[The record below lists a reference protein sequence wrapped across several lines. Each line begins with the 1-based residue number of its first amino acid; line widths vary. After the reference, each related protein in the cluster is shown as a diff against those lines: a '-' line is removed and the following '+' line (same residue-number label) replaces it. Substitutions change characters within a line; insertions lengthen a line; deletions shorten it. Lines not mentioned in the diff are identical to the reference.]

1 MNRKTY
7 IMNGHY
13 LKIAFRR
20 IFRNYKSNLI
30 IFTGLVIGL
39 TSCLIIYTKIKYELS
54 FDSSHSESK
63 NIYRVVRVTSGLEY
77 TDGGLEYRTGV
88 YFPLP
93 AEIKKNV
100 PEVRHVAAMYYSYG
114 AKINIPSGD
123 STIEKTFVLDNGI
136 VFTEPSFFEI
146 FDYGKDGI
154 KWMNGPG
161 KQALEKPFS
170 AVITKETA
178 GKLFPDQDPL
188 GKDIIVFGTKFTVE
202 GVIGDL
208 PGNSDFPFRVFLSL
222 TTLYEKLIP
231 GSLTDWGSL
240 SDNYQCYVVLNKTNN
255 IASIE
260 QKFKEIYTPHAYE
273 DYAERRRFK
282 LQPLAQVHKE
292 AKFGNYNSRT
302 VSRGLIFAITLIG
315 AFIFVIACFN
325 YSNFFLAE
333 TLKQKKQ
340 IALRLIMGSKPASI
354 FLQFFTESLLVNL
367 CALLF
372 SLQLTLPILKN
383 FYQFIDIPKG
393 YVPPF
398 NISAVFF
405 ILTLLFAGG
414 ILSIIFSIFNLK
426 LRSLSDLLKR
436 SDSAGSAGKNIFG
449 KGSVI
454 LQFVVA
460 QIVIIA
466 TLVIVKQIYF
476 INHAE
481 LGYNTE
487 NTIVASIPGNS
498 VSKLA
503 ALKNELLTV
512 PIVEEV
518 SFSSVTPAESR
529 QWSGLFLYKNNEMK
543 KVDAEVKSID
553 TTFLKMYSFTL
564 LAGQIFSS
572 EDTAYGVIVNR
583 EFIFETGFE
592 NANEALGV
600 KIGGYINSGAYIK
613 GIVEDFHSGSLHNEI
628 RPCVFINN
636 PGGYRIVNI
645 RLTSSGIKNKGKSE
659 VLPGDIEKI
668 NNVWKSLFPD
678 QVLEYSFLS
687 DRIANYYKSEYKALN
702 LFLLF
707 ASITILLCV
716 LGILGLSLSMNER
729 RTKEIGLRKVN
740 GATVSAVI
748 ALLNKD
754 FVIWI
759 AVAFVLATPVA
770 WYSMHKWLQNFAYKT
785 EMNWWIFGLA
795 GIMALA
801 FALLTV
807 TLQSWRAATRN
818 PVDALRYE

>member
-1 MNRKTY
+1 MNVQ
-7 IMNGHY
+7 N
-13 LKIAFRR
+13 LLIAIRR
-20 IFRNYKSNLI
+20 ISRNYKSNLL
-30 IFTGLVIGL
+30 IFAGLVIGL
-39 TSCLIIYTKIKYELS
+39 TSCLIIFTKIGYELS

-63 NIYRVVRVTSGLEY
+63 NIFRVVRVTSGLEY
-77 TDGGLEYRTGV
+77 TEGGLEYRTGV
-88 YFPLP
+88 YFPFP
-93 AEIKKNV
+93 AEIRRNIPELKN
-100 PEVRHVAAMYYSYG
+100 VAAMFYSYG
-114 AKINIPSGD
+114 AKINVPSAD
-123 STIEKTFVLDNGI
+123 STLEKTVALDNGI

-146 FDYGKDGI
+146 FDYGTSGI
-154 KWMNGPG
+154 KWMNGQG
-161 KQALEKPFS
+161 KQVLEKPFS

-178 GKLFPDQDPL
+178 GKLFPDQDPV
-188 GKDIIVFGTKFTVE
+188 GRDINVFGTKFTVE
-202 GVIGDL
+202 GVIEDL
-208 PGNSDFPFRVFLSL
+208 PQNSDFPFKVFLSL

-240 SDNYQCYVVLNKTNN
+240 SDNYQCYVVLNK
-255 IASIE
+255 ASDITPIE
-260 QKFKEIYTPHAYE
+260 QKFKDVYTPHAYE

-302 VSRGLIFAITLIG
+302 VSSGLILAITLIG
-315 AFIFVIACFN
+315 AFIFIIACFN

-333 TLKQKKQ
+333 TFKQKKQ

-354 FLQFFTESLLVNL
+354 FLQFFTESLLVNF

-393 YVPPF
+393 YIPPF

-405 ILTLLFAGG
+405 ILILLFTGG

-426 LRSLSDLLKR
+426 LKSLSDLLKR
-436 SDSAGSAGKNIFG
+436 SDSAGSVGKNNFG

-476 INHAE
+476 INHIK

-487 NTIVASIPGNS
+487 NTIIATVPQNS
-498 VSKLA
+498 MTKLSV
-503 ALKNELLTV
+503 LKNELLALPV
-512 PIVEEV
+512 VDGI
-518 SFSSVTPAESR
+518 SYSSVTPAESK
-529 QWSGLFLYKNNEMK
+529 QWSGLVLYKNNESK
-543 KVDAEVKSID
+543 KIDAEIKSID
-553 TTFLKMYSFTL
+553 SSFLKMYSFSFA
-564 LAGQIFSS
+564 AGQNFSS
-572 EDTAYGVIVNR
+572 TDTGFSVIVNR
-583 EFIFETGFE
+583 EFLNETGFT
-592 NANEALGV
+592 NVNEALGV
-600 KIGGYINSGAYIK
+600 KIEGVRNGGAYIK
-613 GIVEDFHSGSLHNEI
+613 GIVEDFHSGSLHDEI

-636 PGGYRIVNI
+636 PGAYRTVNI
-645 RLTSSGIKNKGKSE
+645 RLAHSVIKNGTGPE
-659 VLPGDIEKI
+659 VLSADIEKI
-668 NNVWKSLFPD
+668 NNVWKSVFPD
-678 QVLEYSFLS
+678 QVLEYTFLN

-740 GATVSAVI
+740 GATVPEVI
-748 ALLNKD
+748 VLLNKD
-754 FVIWI
+754 FVKWI
-759 AVAFVLATPVA
+759 AVAFVFAAPVA

-785 EMNWWIFGLA
+785 EMNWWLFALA
-795 GIMALA
+795 GLMALA
-801 FALLTV
+801 IALITV
-807 TLQSWRAATRN
+807 SLQSWRAATRN
-818 PVDALRYE
+818 PVESLRYE

>member
-1 MNRKTY
+1 MK
-7 IMNGHY
+7 GQY
-13 LKIAFRR
+13 LLIAIRR
-20 IFRNYKSNLI
+20 ISRNYKSNLL
-30 IFTGLVIGL
+30 IFAGLVIGL
-39 TSCLIIYTKIKYELS
+39 TSCLIIYTKVKYELS
-54 FDSSHSESK
+54 FDNSHTESR

-88 YFPLP
+88 YFPFP
-93 AEIKKNV
+93 AEIKRNIPELKN
-100 PEVRHVAAMYYSYG
+100 VAAMFYLYG
-114 AKINIPSGD
+114 AKINIPSQD
-123 STIEKTFVLDNGI
+123 STNEKSFVLDKGI

-146 FDYGKDGI
+146 FNYGKKGI
-154 KWMNGPG
+154 KWLNGQG
-161 KQALEKPFS
+161 KQVLEKPFT
-170 AVITKETA
+170 AVITRETA
-178 GKLFPDQDPL
+178 GKLFLNQDPV
-188 GKDIIVFGTKFTVE
+188 GRDIIVFGTKFTVE
-202 GVIGDL
+202 GVIEDL
-208 PGNSDFPFRVFLSL
+208 PENSDFPYKVLLSL
-222 TTLYEKLIP
+222 TTFYEKISP

-240 SDNYQCYVVLNKTNN
+240 SDDYQCYVVLNKTDN
-255 IASIE
+255 IASVE
-260 QKFKEIYTPHAYE
+260 QKFKDIYTPHAYE

-292 AKFGNYNSRT
+292 AKFGNYNNRT
-302 VSRGLIFAITLIG
+302 VSSGLILAITLIG

-340 IALRLIMGSKPASI
+340 IALRLIMGSKPVSI
-354 FLQFFTESLLVNL
+354 FLQFFTESLLVNF

-383 FYQFIDIPKG
+383 FFQFIDIPKG
-393 YVPPF
+393 YIPPF
-398 NISAVFF
+398 NISAIFF
-405 ILTLLFAGG
+405 ILTLLLTGG
-414 ILSIIFSIFNLK
+414 FLSIIFSTINLK
-426 LRSLSDLLKR
+426 LKSLSDLLKR
-436 SDSAGSAGKNIFG
+436 SDSADSAGKNIFG

-487 NTIVASIPGNS
+487 NTIIAPIPGNS
-498 VSKLA
+498 VVKLS
-503 ALKNELLTV
+503 ALKNELLTIPAV
-512 PIVEEV
+512 KEV

-529 QWSGLFLYKNNEMK
+529 QWSGLVLYNNYEMK

-564 LAGQIFSS
+564 LAGQNFSS
-572 EDTAYGVIVNR
+572 KDTAYSVIVNR
-583 EFIFETGFE
+583 EFILETGFT
-592 NANEALGV
+592 NASKALGV
-600 KIGGYINSGAYIK
+600 KIEGYNNSGAYIK
-613 GIVEDFHSGSLHNEI
+613 GIVEDFHSGSLHDEI

-636 PGGYRIVNI
+636 PGAYRTVNI
-645 RLTSSGIKNKGKSE
+645 RLTSSGIKDKSKSE
-659 VLPGDIEKI
+659 VLPGDIENI
-668 NNVWKSLFPD
+668 NNVWKSVFPD
-678 QVLEYSFLS
+678 QVLEYTFLS

-729 RTKEIGLRKVN
+729 RTKEIGLRKVS
-740 GATVSAVI
+740 GATVSEVI
-748 ALLNKD
+748 TLLNRD

-759 AVAFVLATPVA
+759 AIAFVLATPVA

-785 EMNWWIFGLA
+785 DMNWWIFGLA

-801 FALLTV
+801 IALLTV
-807 TLQSWRAATRN
+807 TLQSWSAATRN
-818 PVDALRYE
+818 PVEALRYE